1 MSYFFCKLNPPRPT
15 FMQDITSAEIKL
27 MQEHSAYWR
36 TFTEKGIA
44 IAFGPV
50 ADPKGAWGALIL
62 ETDSE
67 ASAREMTANDP
78 VIKANA
84 GFQFDVLVM
93 PSVVVRKQAAAAS
106 TQA

>member
-1 MSYFFCKLNPPRPT
+1 MSYFFCRLNPPRPT
-15 FMQDITSAEIKL
+15 FMQDITPAEMKL

-44 IAFGPV
+44 VVFGPV

-67 ASAREMTANDP
+67 TSARAMTENDP
-78 VIKANA
+78 TIKANA
-84 GFQFDVLVM
+84 GFRFDVHVM
-93 PSVVVRKQAAAAS
+93 PSAVVRERAAPAGVQA
-106 TQA
+106 